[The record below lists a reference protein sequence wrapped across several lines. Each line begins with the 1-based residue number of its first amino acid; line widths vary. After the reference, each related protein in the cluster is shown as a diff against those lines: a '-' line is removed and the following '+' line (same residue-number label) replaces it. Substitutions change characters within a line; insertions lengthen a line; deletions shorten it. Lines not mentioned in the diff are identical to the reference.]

1 MKITDNSS
9 KNPKDNEAERLA
21 SPLPTMTRGFEY
33 PVKNIDA
40 KLTIAIAS
48 KSLPKPKDKPRKIRI
63 LKVAVKS

>member
-1 MKITDNSS
+1 
-9 KNPKDNEAERLA
+9 
-21 SPLPTMTRGFEY
+21 MTRGFEY